1 MLRAASLASISKSNL
16 FAQES
21 GMSHVATDTNW
32 AVREFAEA
40 ELGDERRT
48 KRLVELANVLGQ
60 HPTAALPEACGD
72 GGRLKAASRF
82 LDNDA
87 IAAQDLLHS
96 HIESTSRRLDQVSLV
111 LAVHDTTEV
120 NWTGHPATQGL
131 GPLGHTTC
139 QGLLG
144 HTTLALTPERVPLGL
159 LAQHVWARAPNE
171 VGKRARRQQLPI
183 SQKESQKWL
192 HRLDAV
198 CTARDCCPTTRLVR
212 VGDREADVDDVL
224 AAARPAGVDL
234 LMRAAW
240 DRCVGGPEHSVW
252 ATVEA
257 QPVIEHLL
265 LKVPRRG
272 PQAARDATLALRFWP
287 LTRCPPRHRQRE
299 GLPTVAL
306 SAVQVQEVAPP
317 TDVPPI
323 EWLLLTT
330 VAVETGDDAIER
342 VQWYSCRWG
351 IAVWHRVL
359 KSGCRMEERQLA
371 SGERLQRCLTRYSVI
386 AWRMFYATMLA
397 RAVPEM
403 PCRVLLELDEW
414 QALDCAIHPCPTPPE
429 EPPSLD
435 QAVRW
440 IAQLGGFVGR
450 RRRDQPG
457 TETLWRGFQHL
468 MDLTKM
474 YRIMRPEPLMRPKP
488 P

>member
-1 MLRAASLASISKSNL
+1 MLRVLSLASISKSNP
-16 FAQES
+16 FTQES
-21 GMSHVATDTNW
+21 GMSHVTTDTNW
-32 AVREFAEA
+32 AVREFADA

-72 GGRLKAASRF
+72 GGMLKAAYRF
-82 LDNDA
+82 FDNDA
-87 IAAQDLLHS
+87 LETQDMLPS
-96 HIESTSRRLDQVSLV
+96 HIESTYRRLDQVSVV
-111 LAVHDTTEV
+111 LAVQDTTEV

-131 GPLGHTTC
+131 GPLGHTAC
-139 QGLLG
+139 QGLLV

-159 LAQHVWARAPNE
+159 LAQQVWARDPNE
-171 VGKRARRQQLPI
+171 VGKRARRKQLPI
-183 SQKESQKWL
+183 SQKESQQWL
-192 HRLDAV
+192 HSLDAV
-198 CTARDCCPTTRLVR
+198 FTARDCCPTTRLVS
-212 VGDREADVDDVL
+212 VGDREADVYDVR

-234 LMRAAW
+234 LIRASW
-240 DRCVGGPEHSVW
+240 DRCVGGPEHDVW

-265 LKVPRRG
+265 LQVPRRG
-272 PQAARDATLALRFWP
+272 PQAARDATLALRFCP

-299 GLPTVAL
+299 GLPAVAL
-306 SAVQVQEVAPP
+306 SAVPVQELDPP
-317 TDVPPI
+317 PDVTPI

-330 VAVETGDDAIER
+330 VAVETVDDAIER

-351 IAVWHRVL
+351 IEVWHRVL
-359 KSGCRMEERQLA
+359 KSGCRIEERQWA
-371 SGERLQRCLTRYSVI
+371 SGERLQRCLTLYSVI
-386 AWRMFYATMLA
+386 AWRIFYATMLA

-403 PCRVLLELDEW
+403 PCSVRLELDEW
-414 QALDCAIHPCPTPPE
+414 QALYCAIHHGPTPPE

-474 YRIMRPEPLMRPKP
+474 YRIMRPKP

>member
-1 MLRAASLASISKSNL
+1 
-16 FAQES
+16 
-21 GMSHVATDTNW
+21 MSHVTSDTNW
-32 AVREFAEA
+32 AVREFADA

-48 KRLVELANVLGQ
+48 KRLVELASVLGQ

-72 GGRLKAASRF
+72 GGMLKAAYRF
-82 LDNDA
+82 FDNDA
-87 IAAQDLLHS
+87 IETQDMLQS
-96 HIESTSRRLDQVSLV
+96 HTESTYRRLDQVPLV
-111 LAVHDTTEV
+111 LAVQDTTEV

-131 GPLGHTTC
+131 GPLGHTAC
-139 QGLLG
+139 QGLLV

-159 LAQHVWARAPNE
+159 LAQQVWARDPNE
-171 VGKRARRQQLPI
+171 VGKRARRKQRPI

-192 HRLDAV
+192 HSLDAV
-198 CTARDCCPTTRLVR
+198 FTARDCCPTTRLVS
-212 VGDREADVDDVL
+212 VGDREADVYDVL

-234 LMRAAW
+234 LIRAAW
-240 DRCVGGPEHSVW
+240 DRCVGGPEHYVW

-257 QPVIEHLL
+257 QPVLEHLL

-272 PQAARDATLALRFWP
+272 PQAARDATLALRFCP
-287 LTRCPPRHRQRE
+287 LTLCPPRHRQRE
-299 GLPTVAL
+299 GLPAVTL
-306 SAVQVQEVAPP
+306 WAVQVQEVDPP
-317 TDVPPI
+317 TDVTPI
-323 EWLLLTT
+323 AWLLLTT
-330 VAVETGDDAIER
+330 VAVETVVDAIER

-351 IAVWHRVL
+351 IEVWHRVL
-359 KSGCRMEERQLA
+359 KSGCRIEERQLA
-371 SGERLQRCLTRYSVI
+371 SGERLQRCLTLYSVI
-386 AWRMFYATMLA
+386 AWRIFYATMLA

-403 PCRVLLELDEW
+403 PCSVLLELDEW
-414 QALDCAIHPCPTPPE
+414 QALYCAIHHCPTPPE